1 MRRPILKPRRAPK
14 KLRRYSFNN
23 GSETSSQPPK
33 PIAMRRICFF
43 LIAIGLFASSL
54 WADFQIP
61 ENPDGYVTDRAGLLS
76 SSARANLEAILQ
88 SFESQTSNQV
98 VVATFPSMED
108 GSLEDI
114 SVRLAQQWKIGQ
126 KARNNGVL
134 FLIFKND
141 RAMRIE
147 VGYGLEGVLTDALSA
162 QIVRNEVTPYFRA
175 GEFEKG
181 ILSGVRAILSATKGE
196 YQADAAAQNGDGAGL
211 LKLIL
216 IVCGVLFAVDLV
228 RYGFYLMTHLQDSRR
243 YGFFE
248 WFVIFAAL
256 WFVLRL
262 LIESSLRS
270 GGRGWTSG
278 GGSSSGGGFSGG
290 GGSFGG
296 GGASG
301 RW

>member
-1 MRRPILKPRRAPK
+1 MQKTMKR
-14 KLRRYSFNN
+14 
-23 GSETSSQPPK
+23 
-33 PIAMRRICFF
+33 IALLF
-43 LIAIGLFASSL
+43 AAVGLFGATL

-61 ENPDGYVTDRAGLLS
+61 EKPDGYVTDRAGLLS
-76 SSARANLEAILQ
+76 SSARANLESILQ

-114 SVRLAQQWKIGQ
+114 SIRMAGKWKVGQ
-126 KARNNGVL
+126 KRRNNGVL
-134 FLIFKND
+134 FLIFPND

-162 QIVRNEVTPYFRA
+162 QIIRNEVTPYFRA

-181 ILSGVRAILSATKGE
+181 VLSGVRAILSATKGE
-196 YQADAAAQNGDGAGL
+196 YQAEPKTQNGEGGRL
-211 LKLIL
+211 LQLIL
-216 IVCGVLFAVDLV
+216 IVCGVLFAIDVV

-278 GGSSSGGGFSGG
+278 GHSGGGGFSGG